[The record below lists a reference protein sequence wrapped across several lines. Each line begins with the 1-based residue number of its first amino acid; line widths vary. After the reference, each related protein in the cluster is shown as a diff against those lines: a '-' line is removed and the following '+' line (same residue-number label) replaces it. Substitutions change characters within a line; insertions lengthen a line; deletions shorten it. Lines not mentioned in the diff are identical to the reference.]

1 MPSAPSLKEE
11 EYFHRL
17 EMELKKKR
25 EAEELH
31 EIKAQERKKLKD
43 LHYLC
48 CPKCGMK
55 LMALDYKG
63 IEIDECS
70 ACKGICLD
78 ANELEQIMAMEKG
91 TLNRLLKI
99 FKS

>member
-1 MPSAPSLKEE
+1 MPVSPSLKEE

-25 EAEELH
+25 EIEEQI
-31 EIKAQERKKLKD
+31 EVKAQERKRLKE
-43 LHYLC
+43 LHHMS

-55 LMALDYKG
+55 LMSLDYKG

-70 ACKGICLD
+70 SCKGIWLD
-78 ANELEQIMAMEKG
+78 ANELEQIMTMEKG

>member
-1 MPSAPSLKEE
+1 MPVNPSLKEE

-17 EMELKKKR
+17 ETELKKKR
-25 EAEELH
+25 KAEEQIAVQ
-31 EIKAQERKKLKD
+31 EQERKRLQE
-43 LHYLC
+43 LHHMC
-48 CPKCGMK
+48 CPKCGMH

-70 ACKGICLD
+70 SCKGIWLD

>member
-1 MPSAPSLKEE
+1 MPVTPSLREE

-25 EAEELH
+25 EIEERH
-31 EIKAQERKKLKD
+31 EVKAQERKRLKE
-43 LHYLC
+43 LHNMC
-48 CPKCGMK
+48 CPKCGMN

-70 ACKGICLD
+70 ACKGIWLD
-78 ANELEQIMAMEKG
+78 SNELEQIMAMEQG